1 MHRTYLAGL
10 TLMLFCALVFTWD
23 VPAQAQ
29 TYTILHNFTEG
40 TDGYYPEAG
49 LTLYG
54 AANLYG
60 QAGRNSLFRLRQLGT
75 GWVLNP
81 IYEFAGSPDGLYPSG
96 RLTVGPDG
104 ALYGATAL
112 GGLPDCADGGG
123 CGTIYVTRPPGTFCR
138 NPFCA
143 WGEAVLYSF
152 NPFEIQNEGIFP
164 NGGLIFDAARNLYGT
179 TTAGG
184 ATDQGIAFELSP
196 AQGSWT
202 ETILYSFSRTSA
214 GGTPNGN
221 LVIDRSGNL
230 YGTTFEG
237 GDFQCYSNGCGVVFE
252 LSPTS
257 NGWVETVL
265 HAFHGGSD
273 GEQPGGGLIMD
284 SAGNIYGGTTMGGV
298 HGGGTVFELTP
309 SNGGW
314 TYNLLYSLTGIPNAD
329 LGPTGILAIDAGG
342 NLYGCTGSEGAY
354 SLGNVFKL
362 SLSGGSW
369 TYTDLHDFAG
379 GPNDGHSPSDGPT
392 VDASGNLYGTTSE
405 GGSDN
410 NCPGG
415 CGTVWEI
422 TP

>member
-10 TLMLFCALVFTWD
+10 TLMLFCALVFTWA

-54 AANLYG
+54 AGNLYG

-75 GWVLNP
+75 GWVLGP

-152 NPFEIQNEGIFP
+152 NPFGIQNEGIFP
-164 NGGLIFDAARNLYGT
+164 NGGLVFDAARNLYGT

-202 ETILYSFSRTSA
+202 ETILYSFSRSSA

-221 LVIDRSGNL
+221 LVIDRAGNL

-284 SAGNIYGGTTMGGV
+284 RAGNIYGGTTLGGV

-314 TYNLLYSLTGIPNAD
+314 TYNVLYSLTGIPNAD
-329 LGPTGILAIDAGG
+329 LGPMGILAIDAGG

-379 GPNDGHSPSDGPT
+379 GPTDGHSPCRWPKRGRQR
-392 VDASGNLYGTTSE
+392 
-405 GGSDN
+405 
-410 NCPGG
+410 
-415 CGTVWEI
+415 
-422 TP
+422 

>member
-54 AANLYG
+54 AGNLYG

-75 GWVLNP
+75 GWVLGP

-202 ETILYSFSRTSA
+202 ETILYSFSRSSA

-284 SAGNIYGGTTMGGV
+284 RAGNIYGGTTMGGV

-314 TYNLLYSLTGIPNAD
+314 TYNVLYSLTGIPNAD
-329 LGPTGILAIDAGG
+329 LGPMGILAIDTGG
-342 NLYGCTGSEGAY
+342 NLYGCTGSEGVY

-379 GPNDGHSPSDGPT
+379 GPTDGHSPADGPS

-405 GGSDN
+405 GGSNN

-415 CGTVWEI
+415 CGTIWEI

>member
-54 AANLYG
+54 AGNLYG

-75 GWVLNP
+75 GWVLGP

-123 CGTIYVTRPPGTFCR
+123 CGTVYVTRPPGTFCR

-164 NGGLIFDAARNLYGT
+164 TGGLIFDAARNLYGT

-202 ETILYSFSRTSA
+202 ETILYSFSRSSA

-221 LVIDRSGNL
+221 LVIDRAGNL
-230 YGTTFEG
+230 YGTTYEG

-284 SAGNIYGGTTMGGV
+284 RAGNIYGGTTMGGV
-298 HGGGTVFELTP
+298 NGGGTVFELTP

-314 TYNLLYSLTGIPNAD
+314 TYNVLYSLTGIPNAD

>member
-1 MHRTYLAGL
+1 
-10 TLMLFCALVFTWD
+10 
-23 VPAQAQ
+23 
-29 TYTILHNFTEG
+29 
-40 TDGYYPEAG
+40 
-49 LTLYG
+49 
-54 AANLYG
+54 
-60 QAGRNSLFRLRQLGT
+60 
-75 GWVLNP
+75 
-81 IYEFAGSPDGLYPSG
+81 
-96 RLTVGPDG
+96 
-104 ALYGATAL
+104 
-112 GGLPDCADGGG
+112 
-123 CGTIYVTRPPGTFCR
+123 
-138 NPFCA
+138 
-143 WGEAVLYSF
+143 VLYSF

-164 NGGLIFDAARNLYGT
+164 TGGLIFDAARNLYGT

-369 TYTDLHDFAG
+369 TYADLHDFAG